1 MTTFEKIINNKR
13 YAEPGNAT
21 PIRKIGGL
29 TIDFSHQKFSQ
40 EFLEAFIEQTE
51 KQKIIERFAEI
62 YSGQEVNKTE
72 NRAVDHFEYRKKET
86 LRKAWTTEAQ
96 KRMIDLSE
104 RINKQ
109 QYEAIIFFGIGG
121 SKLGPELIQQTLCY
135 NTNQKIIFI
144 TGSDPIEA
152 QQKTKGLNLAE
163 CGFILASKSFS
174 TIETMRSFEEVTKKE
189 HLNDTYAITSNKEG
203 AEEIGVPS
211 KNILVFSNATGGRF
225 SIWSPIN
232 LLLPI
237 QMGEKACTEF
247 YLGGNEADEN
257 ILNSNSPEEI
267 GSIYLSAQDILHNN
281 ILDNETS
288 AILSYDW
295 PLRGFY
301 KYAQQLEMESNGKQ
315 VDQDGRSIGYQTNP
329 IVWGGYGPV
338 SQHSFY
344 QQIFQGTKDMNL
356 YFLASRENE
365 NKLNTAQ
372 YLGQTH
378 SLSSGSETNEPAHK
392 QVNKRRFT
400 AVDMENISPRT
411 MGNLIAT
418 WENKTILNSLFWN
431 INAFDQWGVELG
443 KANTKKYIKQ

>member
-1 MTTFEKIINNKR
+1 MTTFEKMINNR
-13 YAEPGNAT
+13 RHAAPGNAT
-21 PIRKIGGL
+21 PIKKIGGL

-40 EFLEAFIEQTE
+40 EFLEAFIEQAE

-62 YSGQEVNKTE
+62 YSGKEVNKTE
-72 NRAVDHFEYRKKET
+72 SRAVDHFEYRKKET
-86 LRKAWTTEAQ
+86 LRKRWAIEAQ
-96 KRMIDLSE
+96 KSMIELGE

-109 QYEAIIFFGIGG
+109 KYEAIIFFGIGG
-121 SKLGPELIQQTLCY
+121 SQLGPELIQQTLCY
-135 NTNQKIIFI
+135 KASKKIIFI

-174 TIETMRSFEEVTKKE
+174 TIETLRSFEDVTKKK
-189 HLNDTYAITSNKEG
+189 HLEDTYAITSNRAG
-203 AEEIGVPS
+203 AETIGVPS
-211 KNILVFSNATGGRF
+211 KNILVFSDATGGRF

-232 LLLPI
+232 LLLLI
-237 QMGEKACTEF
+237 QMGEKATKEF
-247 YLGGNEADEN
+247 NLGGNEADEN
-257 ILNSNSPEEI
+257 VLNSRSLEDI
-267 GSIYLSAQDILHNN
+267 GSIYMSAQDIFHNN
-281 ILDNETS
+281 ILGNETS

-301 KYAQQLEMESNGKQ
+301 RYAQQLEMESNGKQ
-315 VDQDGRSIGYQTNP
+315 VDQNGRSIDYQTNP

-356 YFLASRENE
+356 YFLASREHE

-378 SLSSGSETNEPAHK
+378 SLSRGSDTSEPAHK

-400 AVDMENISPRT
+400 TIDMKNISPRT

-418 WENKTILNSLFWN
+418 WENKTILNSLLWN

-443 KANTKKYIKQ
+443 KANTKKYIK

>member
-1 MTTFEKIINNKR
+1 MTAFEKMINNRR
-13 YAEPGNAT
+13 YVEPGNAT
-21 PIRKIGGL
+21 PIKKIGGL
-29 TIDFSHQKFSQ
+29 TIDFSHQRFSQ
-40 EFLEAFIEQTE
+40 EFLEAFIEHAE
-51 KQKIIERFAEI
+51 KQKIIQQFTEI

-86 LRKAWTTEAQ
+86 LRKRWAIEAQ
-96 KRMIDLSE
+96 KSMTELGE

-109 QYEAIIFFGIGG
+109 KYEAIIFFGIGG
-121 SKLGPELIQQTLCY
+121 SQLGPELIQQTLCY
-135 NTNQKIIFI
+135 KASKKIIFI
-144 TGSDPIEA
+144 TGSDPVEA

-174 TIETMRSFEEVTKKE
+174 TIETLRSFEDVTKKK
-189 HLNDTYAITSNKEG
+189 HLEDTYAITSNRAG
-203 AEEIGVPS
+203 AETIGVPS
-211 KNILVFSNATGGRF
+211 KNILVFSDATGGRF

-232 LLLPI
+232 LLLLI
-237 QMGEKACTEF
+237 QMGEKATKEF
-247 YLGGNEADEN
+247 NLGGNEADEN
-257 ILNSNSPEEI
+257 VLNSRSLEDI
-267 GSIYLSAQDILHNN
+267 GSIYMSAQDIFHNN
-281 ILDNETS
+281 ILGNETS

-301 KYAQQLEMESNGKQ
+301 RYAQQLEMESNGKQ
-315 VDQDGRSIGYQTNP
+315 VDQNGRSIDYQTNP

-356 YFLASRENE
+356 YFLASREHE

-378 SLSSGSETNEPAHK
+378 SLSRGSDTSEPAHK

-400 AVDMENISPRT
+400 TIDMKNISPRT

-418 WENKTILNSLFWN
+418 WENKTILNSLLWN

-443 KANTKKYIKQ
+443 KANTKKYIK

>member
-1 MTTFEKIINNKR
+1 MTTFEKMINNR
-13 YAEPGNAT
+13 RHAAPGNAT
-21 PIRKIGGL
+21 PIKKIGGL

-40 EFLEAFIEQTE
+40 EFLEAFIEQAE

-62 YSGQEVNKTE
+62 YSGKEVNKTE
-72 NRAVDHFEYRKKET
+72 SRAVDHFEYRKKET
-86 LRKAWTTEAQ
+86 LRKRWAIEAQ
-96 KRMIDLSE
+96 KSMTELGE

-109 QYEAIIFFGIGG
+109 KYEAIIFFGIGG
-121 SKLGPELIQQTLCY
+121 SQLGPELIQQTLCY
-135 NTNQKIIFI
+135 KASKKIIFI

-174 TIETMRSFEEVTKKE
+174 TIETLRSFEDVTKKKQLE
-189 HLNDTYAITSNKEG
+189 DTYAITSNRAG
-203 AEEIGVPS
+203 AETIGVPS
-211 KNILVFSNATGGRF
+211 KNILVFSDATGGRF

-232 LLLPI
+232 LLLLI
-237 QMGEKACTEF
+237 QMGEKATKEF
-247 YLGGNEADEN
+247 NLGGNEADEN
-257 ILNSNSPEEI
+257 VLNSRSLEDI
-267 GSIYLSAQDILHNN
+267 GSIYMSAQDIFHNN
-281 ILDNETS
+281 ILGNETS

-301 KYAQQLEMESNGKQ
+301 RYAQQLEMESNGKQ
-315 VDQDGRSIGYQTNP
+315 VDQNGRSIDYQTNP

-356 YFLASRENE
+356 YFLASREHE

-378 SLSSGSETNEPAHK
+378 SLSRGSDTSEPAHK

-400 AVDMENISPRT
+400 TIDMKNISPRT

-418 WENKTILNSLFWN
+418 WENKTILNSLLWN

-443 KANTKKYIKQ
+443 KANTKKYIK

>member
-1 MTTFEKIINNKR
+1 MTTFEKMINNR
-13 YAEPGNAT
+13 RHAAPGNAT
-21 PIRKIGGL
+21 PIKKIGGL

-40 EFLEAFIEQTE
+40 EFLEAFIEQAE

-62 YSGQEVNKTE
+62 YSGKEVNKTE
-72 NRAVDHFEYRKKET
+72 SRAVDHFEYRKKET
-86 LRKAWTTEAQ
+86 LRKRWAIEAQ
-96 KRMIDLSE
+96 KSMTELGE

-109 QYEAIIFFGIGG
+109 KYEAIIFFGIGG
-121 SKLGPELIQQTLCY
+121 SQLGPELIQQTLCY
-135 NTNQKIIFI
+135 KASKKIIFI

-174 TIETMRSFEEVTKKE
+174 TIETLRSFEDVTKKK
-189 HLNDTYAITSNKEG
+189 HLEDTYAITSNRAG
-203 AEEIGVPS
+203 AETIGVPS
-211 KNILVFSNATGGRF
+211 KNILVFSDATGGRF

-232 LLLPI
+232 LLLLI
-237 QMGEKACTEF
+237 QMGEKATKEF
-247 YLGGNEADEN
+247 NLGGNEADEN
-257 ILNSNSPEEI
+257 VLNSRSLEDI
-267 GSIYLSAQDILHNN
+267 GSIYMSAQDIFHNN
-281 ILDNETS
+281 ILGNETS

-301 KYAQQLEMESNGKQ
+301 RYAQQLEMESNGKQ
-315 VDQDGRSIGYQTNP
+315 VDQNGKSIDYQTNP

-356 YFLASRENE
+356 YFLASREHE

-378 SLSSGSETNEPAHK
+378 SLSRGSDTSEPAHK

-400 AVDMENISPRT
+400 TIDMKNISPRT

-418 WENKTILNSLFWN
+418 WENKTILNSLLWN

-443 KANTKKYIKQ
+443 KANTKKYIK

>member
-1 MTTFEKIINNKR
+1 MTTFEKMINNR
-13 YAEPGNAT
+13 RHAAPGNAT
-21 PIRKIGGL
+21 PIKKIGGL

-40 EFLEAFIEQTE
+40 EFLEAFIEQAE

-62 YSGQEVNKTE
+62 YSGKEVNKTE
-72 NRAVDHFEYRKKET
+72 SRAVDHFEYRKKET
-86 LRKAWTTEAQ
+86 LRKRWAIEAQ
-96 KRMIDLSE
+96 KSMTELGE

-109 QYEAIIFFGIGG
+109 KYEAIIFFGIGG
-121 SKLGPELIQQTLCY
+121 SQLGPELIQQTLCY
-135 NTNQKIIFI
+135 KASKKIIFI

-174 TIETMRSFEEVTKKE
+174 TIETLRSFEDVTKKK
-189 HLNDTYAITSNKEG
+189 HLEDTYAITSNRAG
-203 AEEIGVPS
+203 AETIGVPS
-211 KNILVFSNATGGRF
+211 KNILVFSDATGGRF

-232 LLLPI
+232 LLLLI
-237 QMGEKACTEF
+237 QMGEKATKEF
-247 YLGGNEADEN
+247 NLGGNEADEN
-257 ILNSNSPEEI
+257 VLNSRSLEDI
-267 GSIYLSAQDILHNN
+267 GSIYMSAQDIFHNN
-281 ILDNETS
+281 ILGNETS

-301 KYAQQLEMESNGKQ
+301 RYAQQLEMESNGKQ
-315 VDQDGRSIGYQTNP
+315 VDQNGRSIDYQTNP

-356 YFLASRENE
+356 YFLASREHE

-378 SLSSGSETNEPAHK
+378 SLSRGSDTSEPAHK

-400 AVDMENISPRT
+400 TIDMKNISPRT

-418 WENKTILNSLFWN
+418 WENKTILNSLLWN

-443 KANTKKYIKQ
+443 KANTKKYIK

>member
-1 MTTFEKIINNKR
+1 MTTFEKMINNSR
-13 YAEPGNAT
+13 YIEPGNAT
-21 PIRKIGGL
+21 PIKKIGGL

-40 EFLEAFIEQTE
+40 EFLEAFIEHAE
-51 KQKIIERFAEI
+51 RQKIIQRFTEI
-62 YSGQEVNKTE
+62 YSGKEVNKTE

-86 LRKAWTTEAQ
+86 HRKRWAIEAQ
-96 KRMIDLSE
+96 KRMTELSE
-104 RINKQ
+104 HINKQ
-109 QYEAIIFFGIGG
+109 KYEAIIFFGIGG
-121 SKLGPELIQQTLCY
+121 SQLGPELIQQTLCY
-135 NTNQKIIFI
+135 KASQKIIFI

-152 QQKTKGLNLAE
+152 QQKTKGLNLTE

-174 TIETMRSFEEVTKKE
+174 TIETLRSFEDVTKKE
-189 HLNDTYAITSNKEG
+189 HLEDTYAITSNRAG
-203 AEEIGVPS
+203 AEDIGVPS
-211 KNILVFSNATGGRF
+211 KNILVFSDATGGRF

-232 LLLPI
+232 LLLLI
-237 QMGEKACTEF
+237 QMGEEAIKEF

-257 ILNSNSPEEI
+257 ILNSSSLEDI
-267 GSIYLSAQDILHNN
+267 GSIYMSAQDIYHNN

-315 VDQDGRSIGYQTNP
+315 VDQSGRSIDYQTSP

-344 QQIFQGTKDMNL
+344 QQIFQGTKDINL
-356 YFLASRENE
+356 YFLASREHE

-378 SLSSGSETNEPAHK
+378 SLSRGSESNEPAHK

-400 AVDMENISPRT
+400 TVDMENITPRT

-443 KANTKKYIKQ
+443 KANTKKYIK

>member
-1 MTTFEKIINNKR
+1 MTTFEKMINNR
-13 YAEPGNAT
+13 RHAAPGDAT
-21 PIRKIGGL
+21 PIKKIGGL

-40 EFLEAFIEQTE
+40 EFLEAFIEQAE

-62 YSGQEVNKTE
+62 YSGKEVNKTE
-72 NRAVDHFEYRKKET
+72 SRAVDHFEYRKKET
-86 LRKAWTTEAQ
+86 LRKRWAIEAQ
-96 KRMIDLSE
+96 KSMTELGE

-109 QYEAIIFFGIGG
+109 KYEAIIFFGIGG
-121 SKLGPELIQQTLCY
+121 SQLGPELIQQTLCY
-135 NTNQKIIFI
+135 KASKKIIFI

-174 TIETMRSFEEVTKKE
+174 TIETLRSFEDVTKKK
-189 HLNDTYAITSNKEG
+189 HLEDTYAITSNRAG
-203 AEEIGVPS
+203 AETIGVPS
-211 KNILVFSNATGGRF
+211 KNILVFSDATGGRF

-232 LLLPI
+232 LLLLI
-237 QMGEKACTEF
+237 QMGEKATKEF
-247 YLGGNEADEN
+247 NLGGNEADEN
-257 ILNSNSPEEI
+257 VLNSRSLEDI
-267 GSIYLSAQDILHNN
+267 GSIYMSAQDIFHNN
-281 ILDNETS
+281 ILGNETS

-301 KYAQQLEMESNGKQ
+301 RYAQQLEMESNGKQ
-315 VDQDGRSIGYQTNP
+315 VDQNGRSIDYQTNP

-356 YFLASRENE
+356 YFLASREHE

-378 SLSSGSETNEPAHK
+378 SLSRGSDTSEPAHK

-400 AVDMENISPRT
+400 TIDMKNISPRT

-418 WENKTILNSLFWN
+418 WENKTILNSLLWN

-443 KANTKKYIKQ
+443 KANTKKYIK

>member
-1 MTTFEKIINNKR
+1 MTTFEKMINNR
-13 YAEPGNAT
+13 RHAAPGNAT
-21 PIRKIGGL
+21 PIKKIGGL

-40 EFLEAFIEQTE
+40 EFLEAFIEQAE

-62 YSGQEVNKTE
+62 YSGKEVNKTE
-72 NRAVDHFEYRKKET
+72 SRAVDHFEYRKKET
-86 LRKAWTTEAQ
+86 LRKRWAIEAQ
-96 KRMIDLSE
+96 KSMTELGE

-109 QYEAIIFFGIGG
+109 KYEAIIFFGIGG
-121 SKLGPELIQQTLCY
+121 SQLGPELIQQTLCY
-135 NTNQKIIFI
+135 KASKKIIFI

-174 TIETMRSFEEVTKKE
+174 TIETLRSFEDVTKKK
-189 HLNDTYAITSNKEG
+189 HLEDTYAITSNRAG
-203 AEEIGVPS
+203 AETIGVPS
-211 KNILVFSNATGGRF
+211 KNILVFSDATGGRF

-232 LLLPI
+232 LLLLI
-237 QMGEKACTEF
+237 QMGEKATKEF
-247 YLGGNEADEN
+247 NLGGNEADEN
-257 ILNSNSPEEI
+257 VLNSRSLEDI
-267 GSIYLSAQDILHNN
+267 GSIYMSAQDIFHNN
-281 ILDNETS
+281 ILGNETS

-301 KYAQQLEMESNGKQ
+301 RYAQQLEMESNGKQ
-315 VDQDGRSIGYQTNP
+315 VDQNGRSIGYQTNP

-356 YFLASRENE
+356 YFLASREHE

-378 SLSSGSETNEPAHK
+378 SLSRGSDTSEPAHK

-400 AVDMENISPRT
+400 TIDMKNISPRT

-418 WENKTILNSLFWN
+418 WENKTILNSLLWN

-443 KANTKKYIKQ
+443 KANTKKYIK

>member
-1 MTTFEKIINNKR
+1 MTTFEKMINNR
-13 YAEPGNAT
+13 RHAAPGNAT
-21 PIRKIGGL
+21 PIKKIGGL

-40 EFLEAFIEQTE
+40 EFLEAFIEQAE

-62 YSGQEVNKTE
+62 YSGKEVNKTE
-72 NRAVDHFEYRKKET
+72 SRAVDHFEYRKKET
-86 LRKAWTTEAQ
+86 LRKRWAIEAQ
-96 KRMIDLSE
+96 KSMTELGE

-109 QYEAIIFFGIGG
+109 KYEAIIFFGIGG
-121 SKLGPELIQQTLCY
+121 SQLGPELIQQTLCY
-135 NTNQKIIFI
+135 KASKKIIFI

-174 TIETMRSFEEVTKKE
+174 TIETLRSFEDVTKKK
-189 HLNDTYAITSNKEG
+189 HLEDTYAITSNRAG
-203 AEEIGVPS
+203 AETIGVPS
-211 KNILVFSNATGGRF
+211 KNILVFSDATGGRF

-232 LLLPI
+232 LLLLI
-237 QMGEKACTEF
+237 QMGEKATKEF
-247 YLGGNEADEN
+247 NLGGNEADEN
-257 ILNSNSPEEI
+257 VLNSRSLEDI
-267 GSIYLSAQDILHNN
+267 GSIYMSAQDIFHNN
-281 ILDNETS
+281 ILGNETS

-301 KYAQQLEMESNGKQ
+301 RYAQQLEMESNGKQ
-315 VDQDGRSIGYQTNP
+315 VDQNGRSIDYQTNP

-344 QQIFQGTKDMNL
+344 QQIFQGTKDINL
-356 YFLASRENE
+356 YFLASREHE

-378 SLSSGSETNEPAHK
+378 SLSKGSESNESAHK
-392 QVNKRRFT
+392 QVSKRRFT
-400 AVDMENISPRT
+400 TVDMENITPRT

-443 KANTKKYIKQ
+443 KANTKKYIK

>member
-1 MTTFEKIINNKR
+1 MTTFEKMINNR
-13 YAEPGNAT
+13 RHAAPGNAT
-21 PIRKIGGL
+21 PIKKIGGL

-40 EFLEAFIEQTE
+40 EFLEAFIEQAE

-62 YSGQEVNKTE
+62 YSGKEVNKTE
-72 NRAVDHFEYRKKET
+72 SRAVDHFEYRKKET
-86 LRKAWTTEAQ
+86 LRKRWAIEAQ
-96 KRMIDLSE
+96 KSMTELGE

-109 QYEAIIFFGIGG
+109 KYEAIIFFGIGG
-121 SKLGPELIQQTLCY
+121 SQLGPELIQQTLCY
-135 NTNQKIIFI
+135 KASKKIIFI
-144 TGSDPIEA
+144 TGSDPVEA

-174 TIETMRSFEEVTKKE
+174 TIETLRSFEDVTKKK
-189 HLNDTYAITSNKEG
+189 HLEDTYAITSNRAG
-203 AEEIGVPS
+203 AETIGVPS
-211 KNILVFSNATGGRF
+211 KNILVFSDATGGRF

-232 LLLPI
+232 LLLLI
-237 QMGEKACTEF
+237 QMGEKATKEF
-247 YLGGNEADEN
+247 NLGGNEADEN
-257 ILNSNSPEEI
+257 VLNSRSLEDI
-267 GSIYLSAQDILHNN
+267 GSIYMSAQDIFHNN
-281 ILDNETS
+281 ILGNETS

-301 KYAQQLEMESNGKQ
+301 RYAQQLEMESNGKQ
-315 VDQDGRSIGYQTNP
+315 VDQNGRSIDYQTNP

-356 YFLASRENE
+356 YFLASREHE

-378 SLSSGSETNEPAHK
+378 SLSRGSDTSEPAHK

-400 AVDMENISPRT
+400 TIDMKNISPRT

-418 WENKTILNSLFWN
+418 WENKTILNSLLWN

-443 KANTKKYIKQ
+443 KANTKKYIK